1 MCYLCTSQSPRLALR
16 RTFLLAAA
24 GAAAT
29 PVLAQVD
36 VGKPSAMAKLVPA
49 STLEKSAAQQYSQM
63 LAEAKAQG
71 ALASPNNAQL
81 QRLRAIAQRLVPH
94 TPQWNERA
102 PGWKWEVNLIGSKQ
116 INAFVMPGGKIVFY
130 TGILDQ
136 LQLTD
141 DEIAMVMGHEMAHAL
156 REHARER
163 IAKTQ
168 GTNLALRLGS
178 QLLGLGD
185 LGNVAAS
192 LGGQLLTLQFSR
204 SDESDAD
211 LVGLELAARGGYQP
225 SAAVSLWQ
233 KMGNATGGKQGGLAF
248 LSTHPS
254 GPARIREL
262 EQNVPRVQGLYE
274 AARRNG

>member
-36 VGKPSAMAKLVPA
+36 VGKTSAMAKLVPA
-49 STLEKSAAQQYSQM
+49 GTLEKSAAQQYSQM

-163 IAKTQ
+163 LAKSQVT
-168 GTNLALRLGS
+168 GMGLSLGA

-185 LGNVAAS
+185 MGNLAANLGTE
-192 LGGQLLTLQFSR
+192 LLTLQYSR
-204 SDESDAD
+204 SDESEAD
-211 LVGLELAARGGYQP
+211 LVGLEIAARAGYDP
-225 SAAVSLWQ
+225 KAAITLWQ
-233 KMGNATGGKQGGLAF
+233 KMAKATGDKGGMAF
-248 LSTHPS
+248 LSSHPS
-254 GPARIREL
+254 GPNRIKEL
-262 EQNVPRVQGLYE
+262 EANLPKVESLYRRSPR
-274 AARRNG
+274 